1 MRIFEL
7 RRVRGFPQFSFSSRF
22 RCPRLWG
29 FSFTPWSSLLVY
41 FGCSSLVGSV
51 LGLGLVACASAV
63 AAAGVLE
70 FLLHFDGHPFWSSP
84 AAVLRLV
91 PVRIWSYF
99 HCLEQVGRRVLARA
113 GQELLFSD
121 PDAGF
126 DSPSSNGEG
135 VGSSGCCFFF
145 PYCRLR
151 PGLGLVVGW
160 FGFPFLWGLPYSSL
174 FGCWTV
180 LRFIIVVS

>member
-1 MRIFEL
+1 M
-7 RRVRGFPQFSFSSRF
+7 V
-22 RCPRLWG
+22 C
-29 FSFTPWSSLLVY
+29 
-41 FGCSSLVGSV
+41 FGCGSLFGSV
-51 LGLGLVACASAV
+51 PGLGLVARASAV

-91 PVRIWSYF
+91 PVRILSYF
-99 HCLEQVGRRVLARA
+99 HCLEQVGRRVLACA

-151 PGLGLVVGW
+151 PRLGLVVGR

-180 LRFIIVVS
+180 LRLIIVVS